1 MTRENKEHPAGDT
14 GTQTTEMP
22 GVVGQTK
29 YVGPEDQYRTE
40 TADAEAEQPDQDTA
54 EQNADDA
61 SDESDNNQ
69 DDADESDTKK
79 AAKKTAAKKLK

>member
-40 TADAEAEQPDQDTA
+40 TAEAEAEQPDQDAA
-54 EQNADDA
+54 EQNADDT
-61 SDESDNNQ
+61 SDESDNGP
-69 DDADESDTKK
+69 DDEGDTKK
-79 AAKKTAAKKLK
+79 AAKKTTAKKLK